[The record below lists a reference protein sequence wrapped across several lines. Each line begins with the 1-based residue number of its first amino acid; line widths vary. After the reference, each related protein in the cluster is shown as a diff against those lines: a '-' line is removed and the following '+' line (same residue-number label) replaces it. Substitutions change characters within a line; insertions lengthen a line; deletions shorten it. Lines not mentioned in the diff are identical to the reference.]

1 MQMKKMQNENVVI
14 DNNITN
20 ETNNVSNVNENVVIE
35 TTNDVKTN
43 DVFDMLI
50 QQSTQIN
57 KHLKK
62 LIKFDVVIKYV
73 YIAKTN
79 NDLSILIK
87 NNYQFDKTN
96 LKQIDI
102 EKIENENLQNANN
115 DLTKIFNKTIY
126 VLKKY
131 KKNVDY
137 TQIRINENDL
147 TNILTQNVIN
157 DISLFVNKNTNDK
170 INNDVETI
178 IANALK

>member
-1 MQMKKMQNENVVI
+1 MKKMQNENVVI

-20 ETNNVSNVNENVVIE
+20 ETKKVSNVNENVVIE

-62 LIKFDVVIKYV
+62 LIKFDVVIQYV

-87 NNYQFDKTN
+87 NNYQWEETN

-102 EKIENENLQNANN
+102 EKIENDNLQNANN

-137 TQIRINENDL
+137 TQIRINDNDL

-157 DISLFVNKNTNDK
+157 DISLFVTKNTNDK

>member
-1 MQMKKMQNENVVI
+1 MKKMQNENVVI